1 MGSNLG
7 DGFVKRCSVAESL
20 RPVLYLFSFLT
31 FVFFALGLGNR
42 FHHRFFFFFFFLKI
56 RPQGSKSKAT
66 DSSVQEM

>member
-1 MGSNLG
+1 MGFNLG

-42 FHHRFFFFFFFLKI
+42 FHHLFFLFFNI
-56 RPQGSKSKAT
+56 RPQGCKSKAT
-66 DSSVQEM
+66 DSSVKEM